1 MIGELMNWGTGDW
14 LIVDNWGNDD
24 WLKVNLLRV
33 NC

>member
-14 LIVDNWGNDD
+14 LIVDDWGNDD